1 MIQKY
6 IISLPPITKKNSQQI
21 LTNHR
26 TGKPFI
32 APSRQYKK
40 YEQAAMWYLTPK
52 PKAVDE
58 YAEEKIKDI
67 QSRAYEAVMKER
79 DDIATRATYLC
90 LLACYQAGLSRRTLV
105 KIQNY
110 MTGPVADKYNEYRN
124 DQLADLWAQVTLQG
138 IGIDAKK
145 TEEPL

>member
-1 MIQKY
+1 MSDKEFRQKMAE
-6 IISLPPITKKNSQQI
+6 I
-21 LTNHR
+21 
-26 TGKPFI
+26 
-32 APSRQYKK
+32 
-40 YEQAAMWYLTPK
+40 YLR
-52 PKAVDE
+52 
-58 YAEEKIKDI
+58 YAERVLDTADGIREKIKDI
-67 QSRAYEAVMKER
+67 QSRAHEAVMKER
-79 DDIATRATYLC
+79 SDIATRATYLC